1 MSCYGSAYACTGS
14 CLSTCTG
21 YCTGSCTATCRPYCG
36 TDCTGCGGGCSGGCT
51 SCSGASTCSGTC
63 TAACANN
70 CSGGCK
76 TACTATCTGDCNS
89 GCSSEANA
97 TAYAALTRNEKLLN
111 SDISNLIA
119 VITAARTRRDKTTSI
134 SAPGVGVSATAAQ
147 MTSYNT
153 ALSDISFGA
162 DVSFIA
168 GSSALGSSM
177 DAIISKAKTAYETV
191 SGKS

>member
-1 MSCYGSAYACTGS
+1 M
-14 CLSTCTG
+14 TCTIG
-21 YCTGSCTATCRPYCG
+21 CSGGCLGTCSITCLGTCSASCRPYCG
-36 TDCTGCGGGCSGGCT
+36 ADCTGCGGGCQGSCT
-51 SCSGASTCSGTC
+51 SCSGAGTCSGTC
-63 TAACANN
+63 TANCAND

-76 TACTATCTGDCNS
+76 TACTGSCTGACNS

-97 TAYAALTRNEKLLN
+97 SAYAALTRNEKLLN

-119 VITAARTRRDKTTSI
+119 VISAARARRDKTTSI
-134 SAPGVGVSATAAQ
+134 SAPGAGTSATAAQ

-162 DVSFIA
+162 SVSFSS

-177 DAIISKAKTAYETV
+177 DAVISKAKTAFTTV
-191 SGKS
+191 SGRS